1 MIIEEAL
8 VAYLTGYAGLS
19 ALIGTR
25 LYPLR
30 LPENPT
36 YGAVTYH
43 RISGPRVQS
52 HSGPSGLAYPRFQ
65 FDCYATSYLG
75 AKNVATQVRIALDG
89 FKGTMG
95 GTSGVA
101 VSSALSQNDRD
112 FYDPATRTWR
122 VSTDFIIGH
131 AE

>member
-36 YGAVTYH
+36 YGA
-43 RISGPRVQS
+43 
-52 HSGPSGLAYPRFQ
+52 
-65 FDCYATSYLG
+65 
-75 AKNVATQVRIALDG
+75 
-89 FKGTMG
+89 
-95 GTSGVA
+95 
-101 VSSALSQNDRD
+101 
-112 FYDPATRTWR
+112 
-122 VSTDFIIGH
+122 
-131 AE
+131 E